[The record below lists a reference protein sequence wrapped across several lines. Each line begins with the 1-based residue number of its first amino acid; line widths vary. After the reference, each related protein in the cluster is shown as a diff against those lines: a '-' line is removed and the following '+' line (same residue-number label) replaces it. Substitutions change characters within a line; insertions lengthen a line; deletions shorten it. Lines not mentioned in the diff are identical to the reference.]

1 MPEVVKNVLSG
12 MSLGILGYDFVYPVA
27 PKSPFKE
34 AKRALSN
41 DRQIIERHRQGCGN
55 FETPIAKSPAK
66 SRGKSFNLA
75 V

>member
-12 MSLGILGYDFVYPVA
+12 MSLLGILGYDFVYPVA

-41 DRQIIERHRQGCGN
+41 DRQKIERD
-55 FETPIAKSPAK
+55 IAKAAAIFK
-66 SRGKSFNLA
+66 RR
-75 V
+75 

>member
-12 MSLGILGYDFVYPVA
+12 MFLLGVLGYDFVYPVA

-41 DRQIIERHRQGCGN
+41 DRQIIERDIAKAARRIRHDAETNRRQGY
-55 FETPIAKSPAK
+55 P
-66 SRGKSFNLA
+66 R
-75 V
+75 